1 MRMKR
6 KSHSIGFLVLAAA
19 VVLAG
24 RPAAG
29 QHIPGVTD
37 LIVPRAKAAATPAP
51 GAAPLAA
58 PAAAPASLPEGER
71 GALIRIWEFEIARFD
86 NRPITVGTMA
96 LGVVLFV
103 IGIWL
108 SRLLSAMLGRRI
120 LPHVGVD
127 TDAAAAFQRVFFY
140 VLLIIFTLVALNI
153 INVPLTVF
161 TVLGGAIAIGVGFG
175 AQAII
180 NNFISGWILLAER
193 QVNIGDLVEVDNSVG
208 HVRSIGARCT
218 HVRRPDGI
226 DLLVPNSQML
236 ERTVVN
242 WTLTDA
248 NVRTVVRVGVV
259 YGSPVD
265 KVAEL
270 IRTTVDE
277 HEKILKSPEPIVIFE
292 DFGDNA
298 LIFDVYFWV
307 YTTAEMEL
315 RRVRSDVRFTLDRL
329 FRAAGIVVAFPQ
341 RDVHL
346 DTARP
351 LEVRMLPAE
360 TCPAPATDAAVEP
373 CSVAMLRRVEPL
385 RSLSAE
391 ELAQLAQA
399 ARACEYPNGA
409 PIVRQGEAG
418 SSLFI
423 LAQGLLRVTVHAGG
437 AERKVG
443 QLLPGQFFGE
453 VSLLT
458 GEPRSATVTAVTHS
472 IVYEIDHD
480 MLAPVLQ
487 RRPEVVRKLSE
498 ALAARKSATD
508 EHVRK
513 AGQPGASAPRTLV
526 AEIRERISAFFGL
539 S

>member
-1 MRMKR
+1 MSRTYGR
-6 KSHSIGFLVLAAA
+6 WVLWIAALALA
-19 VVLAG
+19 VGVLGPTVWA
-24 RPAAG
+24 

-37 LIVPRAKAAATPAP
+37 AIVP
-51 GAAPLAA
+51 GSQ
-58 PAAAPASLPEGER
+58 PAAGVSPVAVPAGER
-71 GALIRIWEFEIARFD
+71 GALARIWDFEIARFD
-86 NRPITVGTMA
+86 NRPITLGTIA
-96 LGVVLFV
+96 LGLVLFIV
-103 IGIWL
+103 GLWL

-140 VLLIIFTLVALNI
+140 VLLIGFTLVALNI
-153 INVPLTVF
+153 VNVPLTVF

-193 QVNIGDLVEVDNSVG
+193 QVNIGDLVEVDGSVG

-248 NVRTVVRVGVV
+248 NVRTTVRVGVV

-265 KVAEL
+265 KVTEL

-277 HEKILKSPEPIVIFE
+277 HEKILRSPAPIIIFE

-315 RRVRSDVRFTLDRL
+315 RRVRSDVRYTIDRL
-329 FRAAGIVVAFPQ
+329 FRAEGIVIAFPQ
-341 RDVHL
+341 RDLHL
-346 DTARP
+346 DTAKP
-351 LEVRMLPAE
+351 LEVRMLPADGGASAGVDG
-360 TCPAPATDAAVEP
+360 PAEA
-373 CSVAMLRRVEPL
+373 CSVPMLRRVELL
-385 RSLSAE
+385 RSLDHNDLA
-391 ELAQLAQA
+391 ELAGA
-399 ARACEYPNGA
+399 ARSCAFAAGE
-409 PIVRQGEAG
+409 PIVKEGQDG

-423 LAQGLLRVTVHAGG
+423 LAQGMLRVTVQAAG
-437 AERKVG
+437 AARKVG

-458 GEPRSATVTAVTHS
+458 GEPRTATVTALTRAV
-472 IVYEIDHD
+472 VYEIDHD

-508 EHVRK
+508 EHVRR
-513 AGQPGASAPRTLV
+513 AGQTSAAVPRTLV
-526 AEIRERISAFFGL
+526 TELRDKISAFFGL